1 MVSKFKVFVQRQES
15 LEKTLFWVFL
25 VIVLFASV
33 ASTIFTLYEQI
44 SNVTSAVCLLTSVIC
59 AILAVVAVKTRM
71 YSLCYVIMC
80 LILSCF
86 LLPLLFFLCGGFNC
100 GMSLYCLTAV
110 VLCAYCPGKSKWAVF
125 LVTMIAIESAFVLS
139 KVYPEYVVQ
148 LDDNAAFIDMLVSF
162 LITGVVCFAVS
173 AFALYFYN
181 MERRSKEDMLSRLEF
196 LSKRDAK
203 TGLFNRGY
211 MTHFLEN
218 MVWPRREG
226 YYLLL
231 LDMDSFRD
239 VNAGY
244 GQVFGDEVL
253 CDVAKFLIQER
264 DDTIGEC
271 CGRMDGE
278 LFMCLLRSDSE
289 QEAFG
294 RAERIREGI
303 ANLRWDKFPEVAVS
317 ASGSFVSCGDHQ
329 FTRYSQLVIK
339 AEESLFL
346 AKSGGRNQIHM
357 VN

>member
-1 MVSKFKVFVQRQES
+1 MIGRFKIFVQRQES

-25 VIVLFASV
+25 VIVLLASV
-33 ASTIFTLYEQI
+33 ASTIFTFYEQI
-44 SNVTSAVCLLTSVIC
+44 SNITSAVCLLTSVIC
-59 AILAVVAVKTRM
+59 TILAVVAVKTRM
-71 YSLCYVIMC
+71 YSLCYVVMC
-80 LILSCF
+80 LVLSCF

-110 VLCAYCPGKSKWAVF
+110 FLCAYCPGKSKWVVF
-125 LVTMIAIESAFVLS
+125 FVTMLAIESAFVLS
-139 KVYPEYVVQ
+139 RFYPEYVVQ

-162 LITGVVCFAVS
+162 LITGVVSFAIS
-173 AFALYFYN
+173 TFALYFYN
-181 MERRSKEDMLSRLEF
+181 LERRGKEDMLSRLEF

-211 MTHFLEN
+211 MTSFLEN

-231 LDMDSFRD
+231 LDMDSFRN
-239 VNAGY
+239 VNANY
-244 GQVFGDEVL
+244 GQVFGDEIL

-264 DDTIGEC
+264 DETAGEC

-289 QEAFG
+289 QAAFA

-303 ANLRWDKFPEVAVS
+303 AKLRWDKFPQAAVTV
-317 ASGSFVSCGDHQ
+317 SGSFIPCGIHQ

-339 AEESLFL
+339 AEECLYW
-346 AKSGGRNQIHM
+346 AKKGGKNQIRT